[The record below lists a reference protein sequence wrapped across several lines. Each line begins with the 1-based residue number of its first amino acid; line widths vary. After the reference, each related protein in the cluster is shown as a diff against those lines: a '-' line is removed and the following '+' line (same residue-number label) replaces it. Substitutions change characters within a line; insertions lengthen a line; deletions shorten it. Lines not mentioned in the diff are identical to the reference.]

1 MGGRGASSGFSQ
13 KGNKYGSQYK
23 PYFTKGN
30 IAFVSKVSRQSESLM
45 ETMTKGRIY
54 VVAGDRKLQK
64 IVYFDSDGKRIKEI
78 NLDLAH
84 LGMQPHT
91 HHRYFHNENDGPE
104 GATSLSESERKMV
117 EKARRYWYDFLKN
130 RK

>member
-23 PYFTKGN
+23 TYFTKGN

-54 VVAGDRKLQK
+54 VIAGDRKLQK

-78 NLDLAH
+78 NLDHAH
-84 LGMQPHT
+84 LGMRPHT
-91 HHRYFHNENDGPE
+91 HHGYWHNENDGPR
-104 GATSLSESERKMV
+104 GATELSPEESEMV
-117 EKARRYWYDFLKN
+117 AKVRRYWYAYLKN